1 MLKKEE
7 YLSHQGGI
15 QMNILQMV
23 IRCVPQEWQVPL
35 ELQPIPNSSQ
45 DKELW
50 IDPVAFIEV
59 LNGWELAKW
68 AIRTA
73 QQFQFWALPRPSGPG
88 APQTYRD
95 ESVLLT
101 SLVAAAW
108 RLSFERIT
116 EWLKRYHTLAEVL
129 EYDQFAPSGQRRTIS
144 LAQYSRRLRNLGLLP
159 YFLIFVALVIVLLR
173 MGLIKGWDLII
184 DSSLLA
190 AWYHQ
195 DPDATW
201 SWPTPWKGSVF
212 GYKVHTILCRWSYL
226 PIFFVVTPANCS
238 DGPLAIPIFTAVVL
252 LYHLRILVVRADAAY
267 FNYPFLAFVR
277 NVLHAS
283 VNVDYNLRR
292 KGKRFL
298 ADLFFI
304 RQWRD
309 LMNPRANIERH
320 FAWMKRYF
328 GLKYFRVQGYL
339 AVTQFVFRVY
349 IAALAVAF
357 IAMRHQ
363 RPDLATSRLKV
374 LAFVN
379 T

>member
-1 MLKKEE
+1 M
-7 YLSHQGGI
+7 S
-15 QMNILQMV
+15 ILQLV
-23 IRCVPQEWQVPL
+23 AKCTLTEWQVPL
-35 ELQPIPNSSQ
+35 DLRPLPNSGN
-45 DKELW
+45 DKGLW
-50 IDPVAFIEV
+50 IDPVAFLDV
-59 LNGWELAKW
+59 LNGWELAEW

-73 QQFQFWALPRPSGPG
+73 QHLQFWALPRPLGPG
-88 APQTYRD
+88 APQVYRD

-108 RLSFERIT
+108 RLSYERIT
-116 EWLKRYHTLAEVL
+116 DWLARYDALAEAL
-129 EYDQFAPSGQRRTIS
+129 KYDQFNESGQRRTIS
-144 LAQYSRRLRNLGLLP
+144 LAQYSRRLRALGSLP
-159 YFLIFVALVIVLLR
+159 YFLIFVALVTALLK

-190 AWYHQ
+190 AWYHD
-195 DPDATW
+195 DPGAAW
-201 SWPTPWKGSVF
+201 SWPSAWKGRVF

-226 PIFFVVTPANCS
+226 PLLFVVTPANRH
-238 DGPLAIPIFTAVVL
+238 DGPLAIPMFAAVVL
-252 LYHLRILVVRADAAY
+252 LYHLRIHVVRADAAY
-267 FNYPFLAFVR
+267 FNYAFLGFVR

-292 KGKRFL
+292 QGKRFL

-309 LMNPRANIERH
+309 LMSPRANIERH

-339 AVTQFVFRVY
+339 AVIQFVFRVY

-357 IAMRHQ
+357 IATRYQ
-363 RPDLATSRLKV
+363 RPELATSRLKV